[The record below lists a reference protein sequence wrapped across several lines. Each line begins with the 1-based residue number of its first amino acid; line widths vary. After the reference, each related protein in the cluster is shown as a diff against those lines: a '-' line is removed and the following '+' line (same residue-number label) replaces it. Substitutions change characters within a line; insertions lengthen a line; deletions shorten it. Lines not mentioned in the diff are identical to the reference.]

1 MTPKK
6 EKETRKNIISQK
18 VMISKNPA
26 STSQLL
32 QSIASTKTKSKFF
45 EFISL
50 LIYTFG
56 RCSYYKSSKYKT
68 SLKSSTYKEHSNK
81 TNKSKDEEHYKFEVG
96 DIIEKRYKVNILIT

>member
-45 EFISL
+45 EFIHS
-50 LIYTFG
+50 LIY
-56 RCSYYKSSKYKT
+56 
-68 SLKSSTYKEHSNK
+68 
-81 TNKSKDEEHYKFEVG
+81 
-96 DIIEKRYKVNILIT
+96 